1 MTVDRTP
8 SLQTLADVE
17 GTPGDGVAVQMESC
31 LKCHKGD
38 DPCGP
43 LIMDIVGDSTTEE
56 CSDWVFGV
64 RWTPELFVQQAVY
77 AGHPFSNFSGLQT
90 EVRVACECIAE
101 QTQFDI
107 INNRCSKLGE
117 WLKLSK
123 VLQKEEDDLKSRMPL
138 ERRNILKSK
147 RILLMKH
154 IIDKEGYDDTELA
167 ADLERGFSLVG
178 EVPTSNVLP
187 KKLLVASISTD
198 DLTENSQKAN
208 TALRYMTRGSGDDE
222 LDSKLWDKTMLEVDK
237 GWMMGPLPWSTLTP
251 SSTVSRRFPLEQA
264 GKAGKVRPIDDL
276 SQSQINA
283 TVTSYEQATVD
294 GPDVICALA
303 VYLMKCL
310 GGVAKSTALVGRSL
324 DLASA
329 YRQLAIADDS
339 RRFAFLS
346 VYDPVQREARLFQQV
361 AFPFGSRTAVNAF
374 IRCAR
379 FLQWVAAKC
388 LRIPVSCYFD
398 DFVSFTYKALANNT
412 QSTLCLMLDIL
423 GWAFDKEGPKSDDF
437 SEIVKALGV
446 QFDLSSCG
454 DGILRVCNTEK
465 RVRETIQLLEET
477 MSAGRMQKRE
487 ALVLRGR
494 LAFCDAF
501 IFGRLGKIAL
511 QNITRHAY
519 AVPYS
524 AEISNSLLDSLKL
537 LKERVITGRPRTLS
551 SKLLQTMFLFTDAS
565 FDEKKGAGLGA
576 VLISGNGKVV
586 AWFGLMVGL
595 KDIGLFL
602 EPGRQTAI
610 GCMTSEDH
618 LTTELESQTFVSLLD
633 AGSSGAC
640 DASTAND
647 NLDFES
653 GALGSAGLD
662 PFLVKTPSEDLQ
674 SWQRVGY
681 EAQSGSQSVH
691 VSGLDES
698 VSDVA
703 LSKSDYNRALFE
715 ARLATVGESGF
726 KMPWET
732 GVMGQIFGDA
742 DDSIF
747 PSVVPPV
754 PAEYFSVA
762 FPDSTA
768 SDGGDELGEI
778 VSAKQCVQ
786 SELTM
791 PFYSLAVR
799 VLPDRDLHAELDA
812 LWHSALQKWYQVFEI
827 LCFPGP
833 VGNALFRE
841 QLSLE
846 VGQDSVVL
854 RDSLGIKSPRTAIK
868 RAQTLL
874 RFMSWMQSEFNDCLQ
889 WNRVRVLAYLGG
901 GTSCASKG
909 SFNPFGSFQICKVCH
924 ADANSRGDVG
934 RPANPWWSDLKHVH
948 QFWIEREWYN
958 GQLFGFVEARTQVH
972 KTATTLVKKKLF
984 MPLVAPLLGVTSV
997 DWSKHWMRA
1006 FDELGVDTTV
1016 EPFGAVCRAPNHSGG
1031 LCKRSITSQ
1040 EIGTFLNGFLATSKE
1055 SQISSHS
1062 LKHTSL
1068 SWCSSYGIDEPSR
1081 TLLGH
1086 HELQGSKALTVYSRD
1101 MLARPLQLYCAM
1113 LANIRCDHFR
1123 PDESRTSRMVDLMK
1137 IASAETGAGNAA
1149 QVTEAAQVAPSKPA
1163 ESGGGAGDYTPT
1175 SPLEQGEQP
1184 VGSQVPSDDNS
1195 SDIPSTDSSS
1205 NDDSSDSDDPPP
1217 PKPDIEG
1224 PVWRNRRSSVV
1235 HRCAQVDNQT
1245 SCGRLVDHAHF
1256 ELLEGGC
1263 SSLLARCSRCF
1274 RGEVVTNLEGLVEA
1288 FDGARAKRFK
1298 KL

>member
-1 MTVDRTP
+1 
-8 SLQTLADVE
+8 
-17 GTPGDGVAVQMESC
+17 
-31 LKCHKGD
+31 
-38 DPCGP
+38 
-43 LIMDIVGDSTTEE
+43 
-56 CSDWVFGV
+56 
-64 RWTPELFVQQAVY
+64 
-77 AGHPFSNFSGLQT
+77 
-90 EVRVACECIAE
+90 
-101 QTQFDI
+101 
-107 INNRCSKLGE
+107 
-117 WLKLSK
+117 
-123 VLQKEEDDLKSRMPL
+123 
-138 ERRNILKSK
+138 
-147 RILLMKH
+147 
-154 IIDKEGYDDTELA
+154 
-167 ADLERGFSLVG
+167 
-178 EVPTSNVLP
+178 
-187 KKLLVASISTD
+187 
-198 DLTENSQKAN
+198 
-208 TALRYMTRGSGDDE
+208 
-222 LDSKLWDKTMLEVDK
+222 
-237 GWMMGPLPWSTLTP
+237 
-251 SSTVSRRFPLEQA
+251 
-264 GKAGKVRPIDDL
+264 
-276 SQSQINA
+276 
-283 TVTSYEQATVD
+283 
-294 GPDVICALA
+294 
-303 VYLMKCL
+303 
-310 GGVAKSTALVGRSL
+310 
-324 DLASA
+324 
-329 YRQLAIADDS
+329 
-339 RRFAFLS
+339 
-346 VYDPVQREARLFQQV
+346 
-361 AFPFGSRTAVNAF
+361 
-374 IRCAR
+374 
-379 FLQWVAAKC
+379 
-388 LRIPVSCYFD
+388 
-398 DFVSFTYKALANNT
+398 
-412 QSTLCLMLDIL
+412 
-423 GWAFDKEGPKSDDF
+423 
-437 SEIVKALGV
+437 
-446 QFDLSSCG
+446 
-454 DGILRVCNTEK
+454 
-465 RVRETIQLLEET
+465 
-477 MSAGRMQKRE
+477 
-487 ALVLRGR
+487 
-494 LAFCDAF
+494 
-501 IFGRLGKIAL
+501 
-511 QNITRHAY
+511 
-519 AVPYS
+519 
-524 AEISNSLLDSLKL
+524 
-537 LKERVITGRPRTLS
+537 
-551 SKLLQTMFLFTDAS
+551 
-565 FDEKKGAGLGA
+565 
-576 VLISGNGKVV
+576 
-586 AWFGLMVGL
+586 
-595 KDIGLFL
+595 
-602 EPGRQTAI
+602 
-610 GCMTSEDH
+610 MTSEDH

-889 WNRVRVLAYLGG
+889 WNRVR
-901 GTSCASKG
+901 
-909 SFNPFGSFQICKVCH
+909 
-924 ADANSRGDVG
+924 
-934 RPANPWWSDLKHVH
+934 
-948 QFWIEREWYN
+948 
-958 GQLFGFVEARTQVH
+958 ARTQVH